1 MIKCRACKREVSS
14 EAKTCPHCGVPHP
27 KRKRYGCGAAIL
39 IIGGVLVFAA
49 MIAGPRGGGNPT
61 SPRAP
66 AKAPAEP
73 PKPGAQWRYASFV
86 DEMSGKTSKQATV
99 MSGNFFEFSSP
110 YRGRQYAELT
120 LRNHPRHGRAAILE
134 IQRGQFDCRMDD
146 CSLQVRF
153 DDGPARAFRFAKPE
167 SNDTTMLFV
176 RDYGTF
182 YSSLSKSGLVRIEGK
197 FYQQAP
203 VVFMFNVSD
212 LDPEKLK

>member
-14 EAKTCPHCGVPHP
+14 EAKTCPHCGVPNP

-49 MIAGPRGGGNPT
+49 MIDGQRGGSPT
-61 SPRAP
+61 SQRAP
-66 AKAPAEP
+66 AKAPVEV
-73 PKPGAQWRYASFV
+73 PKPGAQWRYGSFV
-86 DEMSGKTSKQATV
+86 DEMSGKASKLAAVT
-99 MSGNFFEFSSP
+99 SGNSFRFTAP
-110 YRGRQYAELT
+110 YSGLQFAELT
-120 LRNHPRHGRAAILE
+120 LRNHPRHGRDAILS
-134 IQRGQFDCRMDD
+134 IQRGQFDCRLDG

-153 DDGPARAFRFAKPE
+153 DDGPAREFRFSKPE
-167 SNDTTMLFV
+167 SSDSTTLFV

-182 YSSLSKSGLVRIEGK
+182 YSSLSKAGLVRIEGK
-197 FYQQAP
+197 FYQQDP